1 MLKTTSPGLN
11 SFKSTIPSFGVVR
24 RAYGTS
30 PKEYSDAIIDRYGDP
45 LADVYNKL
53 KKEKA
58 IGFISGGKPLGSSVS
73 ANNIVGFNRN
83 IKPRPNNLQSI
94 ISNLSSSIFNN
105 FKDNVTSRPNINKKL
120 FTNIIKSYKNIKNNV
135 TSRPNINKKLFTNII
150 KSYKNIK
157 NNVTSNIKETVV
169 EKRNQITNPVK
180 NLISN
185 YKNIFPLNQNQK
197 KVIKK
202 QEGIK
207 PFGGFFDNL
216 KKAAS
221 FIAFFGSKK
230 NLDRISKNIQNLK
243 DTFIKTFD
251 IAKLLR
257 KAIKKIFKQL
267 SDIKPGGGGGIL
279 DNIFSE
285 ISGFVSGLLGGLIPG
300 GNKDNR
306 SGRQGQIP
314 QRGRQT
320 SGMKLPRFPGGKV
333 GKLIAGA
340 GLATGAGAAISGLS
354 QPGQTE
360 EIEPAETTL
369 EAPGSVLDKFNSVLD
384 RFDRILDGMLKGKKP
399 DKSTSPSSPASSGG
413 GESPGG
419 AGPGGGDTS
428 GSSPEMGAGAQ
439 GPKGAATRALL
450 DSISFAE
457 GTTTHGYHTQF
468 GGGRIEDLSKHP
480 DQVIHGGKYSSAA
493 FGRYQFM
500 PRTWGDVMGGA
511 MTPERQDAAAVKLTI
526 SRLDR
531 AGIRVRNEDELEA
544 LLQKEGISPRIAAAL
559 APEWASFPTLSG
571 QSYHGQPVKKLQTIQ
586 NVFNERLKVQ
596 GSVATPTPTVAPA
609 PEQAQ
614 PIQVQPY
621 QPNPQ
626 SPSAGPSQQTQPQVT
641 VVPIGGQAPQVQ
653 SVPSG
658 SGIIAPPPPKQ
669 NGPTAPFLPSANPNN
684 FLTLYSRMVYNI
696 VDG

>member
-30 PKEYSDAIIDRYGDP
+30 PKEYSDAIINRYGDP
-45 LADVYNKL
+45 LADVYNKS

-105 FKDNVTSRPNINKKL
+105 TTDN
-120 FTNIIKSYKNIKNNV
+120 KNI
-135 TSRPNINKKLFTNII
+135 
-150 KSYKNIK
+150 
-157 NNVTSNIKETVV
+157 TSNIKETVV
-169 EKRNQITNPVK
+169 EKRNQITNLVK

-197 KVIKK
+197 EVVKK

-279 DNIFSE
+279 DNIFSA
-285 ISGFVSGLLGGLIPG
+285 ISGFISGLLGGLIPG

-320 SGMKLPRFPGGKV
+320 SGMKIPRFPGGKV

-384 RFDRILDGMLKGKKP
+384 RFDRILDGILKGKKP

-419 AGPGGGDTS
+419 AGPGGGGEMPLGPSSYSPGTIPKEVSQDTS
-428 GSSPEMGAGAQ
+428 FTSGVTELAKKYNVPEDYLYAVMGFETGGTFSPSEKNKAGSGATG
-439 GPKGAATRALL
+439 L
-450 DSISFAE
+450 I
-457 GTTTHGYHTQF
+457 
-468 GGGRIEDLSKHP
+468 
-480 DQVIHGGKYSSAA
+480 
-493 FGRYQFM
+493 QFM
-500 PRTWGDVMGGA
+500 PKTAEGLGTSTDALSKMTRTEQLKYVDKYFEGTLNKGGSLSDVYMSVLF
-511 MTPERQDAAAVKLTI
+511 PAAVGKPENYVLFGKGAQSGYTGTAYAQNAG
-526 SRLDR
+526 LDLNGDGSITK
-531 AGIRVRNEDELEA
+531 AEA
-544 LLQKEGISPRIAAAL
+544 AKKVEAYLP
-559 APEWASFPTLSG
+559 
-571 QSYHGQPVKKLQTIQ
+571 QSSQV
-586 NVFNERLKVQ
+586 
-596 GSVATPTPTVAPA
+596 
-609 PEQAQ
+609 Q

-641 VVPIGGQAPQVQ
+641 VVPIGGQTPQVQ

>member
-45 LADVYNKL
+45 LADVYNKS

-58 IGFISGGKPLGSSVS
+58 IGFISGGKPLVSSVS
-73 ANNIVGFNRN
+73 ANN
-83 IKPRPNNLQSI
+83 
-94 ISNLSSSIFNN
+94 
-105 FKDNVTSRPNINKKL
+105 
-120 FTNIIKSYKNIKNNV
+120 
-135 TSRPNINKKLFTNII
+135 
-150 KSYKNIK
+150 
-157 NNVTSNIKETVV
+157 KETVV
-169 EKRNQITNPVK
+169 EKRNQITNLVK

-197 KVIKK
+197 EVVKK

-230 NLDRISKNIQNLK
+230 NLDRIAKNIQNLK

-279 DNIFSE
+279 DNIFSAV
-285 ISGFVSGLLGGLIPG
+285 SGFISGLLGGLIPE

-320 SGMKLPRFPGGKV
+320 SGMKIPRFPGGKV

-399 DKSTSPSSPASSGG
+399 DKSTSPASSGG
-413 GESPGG
+413 GASPGG
-419 AGPGGGDTS
+419 AGPGGG
-428 GSSPEMGAGAQ
+428 GEMPPGPSSYSPGTIPEEVSQ
-439 GPKGAATRALL
+439 
-450 DSISFAE
+450 DISFTKGVTDLAKKYNVPE
-457 GTTTHGYHTQF
+457 DYLYAVMGFETGGTFSPSEKNKAGSGATGL
-468 GGGRIEDLSKHP
+468 I
-480 DQVIHGGKYSSAA
+480 
-493 FGRYQFM
+493 QFM
-500 PRTWGDVMGGA
+500 PKTAEGLGTSTDALSKMTRTEQLKYVDKYFEGTLNKGGSLSDVYMSVLF
-511 MTPERQDAAAVKLTI
+511 PAAVGKPENYVLFGKGAQSGYTGTAY
-526 SRLDR
+526 RQNAGLDLNGDGSITK
-531 AGIRVRNEDELEA
+531 AEA
-544 LLQKEGISPRIAAAL
+544 AKKVEAYLP
-559 APEWASFPTLSG
+559 
-571 QSYHGQPVKKLQTIQ
+571 QSSQAKPV
-586 NVFNERLKVQ
+586 
-596 GSVATPTPTVAPA
+596 
-609 PEQAQ
+609 
-614 PIQVQPY
+614 QVQPN
-621 QPNPQ
+621 QTNPQ

-658 SGIIAPPPPKQ
+658 SGIIASPPPKQ

>member
-30 PKEYSDAIIDRYGDP
+30 PKEYSDAIINRYGDP
-45 LADVYNKL
+45 LADVYNKS

-105 FKDNVTSRPNINKKL
+105 STDN
-120 FTNIIKSYKNIKNNV
+120 KNI
-135 TSRPNINKKLFTNII
+135 
-150 KSYKNIK
+150 
-157 NNVTSNIKETVV
+157 TSNIKETVV
-169 EKRNQITNPVK
+169 EKRNQITNLVK

-197 KVIKK
+197 EVVKK

-279 DNIFSE
+279 DNIFSA
-285 ISGFVSGLLGGLIPG
+285 ISGFISGLLGGLIPG

-320 SGMKLPRFPGGKV
+320 SGMKIPRFPGGKV

-384 RFDRILDGMLKGKKP
+384 RFDRILDGILKGKKP

-419 AGPGGGDTS
+419 AGPGGGGEMPPGPSSYSPGTIPKEVSQDTS
-428 GSSPEMGAGAQ
+428 FTSGVTELAKKYNVPEDYLYAVMGFETGGTFSPSEKNKAGSGATG
-439 GPKGAATRALL
+439 L
-450 DSISFAE
+450 I
-457 GTTTHGYHTQF
+457 
-468 GGGRIEDLSKHP
+468 
-480 DQVIHGGKYSSAA
+480 
-493 FGRYQFM
+493 QFM
-500 PRTWGDVMGGA
+500 PKTAEGLGTSTDALSKMTRTEQLKYVDKYFEGTLNKGGSLSDVYMSVLF
-511 MTPERQDAAAVKLTI
+511 PAAVGKPENYVLFGKGAQSGYTGTAYTQNAG
-526 SRLDR
+526 LDLNGDGSITK
-531 AGIRVRNEDELEA
+531 AEA
-544 LLQKEGISPRIAAAL
+544 AKKVEAYLP
-559 APEWASFPTLSG
+559 
-571 QSYHGQPVKKLQTIQ
+571 QSSQV
-586 NVFNERLKVQ
+586 
-596 GSVATPTPTVAPA
+596 
-609 PEQAQ
+609 Q

-641 VVPIGGQAPQVQ
+641 VVPIGGQTPQVQ

>member
-45 LADVYNKL
+45 LADIYNKS

-73 ANNIVGFNRN
+73 ANNIVGFTRN
-83 IKPRPNNLQSI
+83 IRPRPNNLQSI
-94 ISNLSSSIFNN
+94 ISNLSSSIFNTT
-105 FKDNVTSRPNINKKL
+105 DN
-120 FTNIIKSYKNIKNNV
+120 KNI
-135 TSRPNINKKLFTNII
+135 
-150 KSYKNIK
+150 
-157 NNVTSNIKETVV
+157 TSNIKETIV
-169 EKRNQITNPVK
+169 EKRNQITNVVK
-180 NLISN
+180 KLISN

-197 KVIKK
+197 EVVKK

-230 NLDRISKNIQNLK
+230 NLDRIAKNIQNLK

-267 SDIKPGGGGGIL
+267 SDIKPGGGRGIL
-279 DNIFSE
+279 DNIFSA
-285 ISGFVSGLLGGLIPG
+285 ISGFISGLLGGLIPG

-320 SGMKLPRFPGGKV
+320 SGMKIPRFPGGKV

-360 EIEPAETTL
+360 EIEPTETTL

-384 RFDRILDGMLKGKKP
+384 RFDRILDGMLKGKKS

-413 GESPGG
+413 EKS
-419 AGPGGGDTS
+419 S
-428 GSSPEMGAGAQ
+428 GSSGFGGGGGISVGEMTPASVGTPEQ
-439 GPKGAATRALL
+439 KALL
-450 DSISFAE
+450 DAISYAE
-457 GTTTHGYHTQF
+457 GTTGSYGTIF
-468 GGGRIEDLSKHP
+468 GGKVVPELESGELTVREVYDMMNTGQLRGRNIEYGS
-480 DQVIHGGKYSSAA
+480 GSRAT
-493 FGRYQFM
+493 GRYQFM
-500 PRTWGDVMGGA
+500 PDTLSDIVKTGA
-511 MTPERQDAAAVKLTI
+511 ISWDEKFTPEAQ
-526 SRLDR
+526 DR
-531 AGIRVRNEDELEA
+531 AILARLSFFRGVIPEL
-544 LLQKEGISPRIAAAL
+544 LKKEGLSQRVSSMI
-559 APEWASFPTLSG
+559 APEIASFPTSSG
-571 QSYHGQPVKKLQTIQ
+571 GSYYSNQSVKRLQDIQ
-586 NVFNERLKVQ
+586 NVYNQRLNQ
-596 GSVATPTPTVAPA
+596 GPQSV
-609 PEQAQ
+609 
-614 PIQVQPY
+614 QVQPY

-653 SVPSG
+653 TTRPG
-658 SGIIAPPPPKQ
+658 TGIIAPPPPKQ
-669 NGPTAPFLPSANPNN
+669 NGPTAPFLPSANSNN